1 MLLADD
7 EQALIF
13 HVALNALITSAMQ
26 EICSDPKTLKEV
38 QSCLDWPLWKEAMD
52 KEMDTLQQA
61 GTWSTVDCL
70 PGKNIVGS
78 KWVFCIK
85 HKADGTIK
93 KYKAQLV
100 ACSFT
105 QV

>member
-13 HVALNALITSAMQ
+13 HIALDALIVSAVQ

-61 GTWSTVDCL
+61 GTWSTVDYL
-70 PGKNIVGS
+70 PVKNIIGS
-78 KWVFCIK
+78 KWVFHIK
-85 HKADGTIK
+85 HKANSTIE
-93 KYKAQLV
+93 KYKA
-100 ACSFT
+100 
-105 QV
+105 